1 MTDVGTG
8 GWRPPRERPPWWPEN
23 EAWPPERGWRGPPRR
38 FFWRFV
44 GFALVF
50 LVLVNVVIG
59 VVFTAFTQMAG
70 PHWPGEDPGG
80 PPGFFFPWPVLLLV
94 LFAAVVGSIASGRA
108 LRRVADPLAEVM
120 AATSRVAG
128 GDHSARVQPRGPKPV
143 AEMATAFNTMA
154 ERLEGADRQR
164 RELLADVTHELR
176 TPLTVMQ
183 AELEALLDNVHE
195 RDDARIA
202 ALLDEIR
209 VMSRLVDDLRTLS
222 IADAGALELH
232 REPTGLFVLLN
243 DVVDSFRDRAR
254 AAQVTLVVEPG
265 AAPVMVD
272 IDPVRIRQVLSNL
285 LDNALRHTPVGGS
298 ITVRADRAGGE
309 VTVEVTDTGSGIGPD
324 VLPRLFERFAK
335 GPRSRGSG
343 LGLAI
348 ARGLIRAH
356 GGRIEADSPGPGRG
370 TTIRF
375 TLPTTAA

>member
-1 MTDVGTG
+1 VRSRRWG
-8 GWRPPRERPPWWPEN
+8 PPRERPPWWPEN
-23 EAWPPERGWRGPPRR
+23 EPWPPEGGWRGPPRR
-38 FFWRFV
+38 LFWRFAAFIV
-44 GFALVF
+44 VF
-50 LVLVNVVIG
+50 FVLVNVLLGLIWA
-59 VVFTAFTQMAG
+59 AFAQLAG
-70 PHWPGEDPGG
+70 PHWFGQDPGG
-80 PPGFFFPWPVLLLV
+80 QPGFFFPWPVLLLI

-128 GDHSARVQPRGPKPV
+128 GDPSARVRPRGPRPV

-164 RELLADVTHELR
+164 RALLADVTHELR

-232 REPTGLFVLLN
+232 REPTGLDVLLN
-243 DVVDSFRDRAR
+243 DMVDSFRDRAR
-254 AAQVTLVVEPG
+254 SAQVTLEVEPSS
-265 AAPVMVD
+265 APVMVD

-298 ITVRADRAGGE
+298 ITVRSDPKPGE
-309 VTVEVTDTGSGIGPD
+309 VAVEVTDTGSGIAPD

-335 GPRSRGSG
+335 GPRSHGSG

-348 ARGLIRAH
+348 ARGLVRAH
-356 GGRIEADSPGPGRG
+356 GGQIEAVSAGPGRG

-375 TLPTTAA
+375 TLPTAA

>member
-1 MTDVGTG
+1 MRARRWG
-8 GWRPPRERPPWWPEN
+8 PPRERPPWWPEN
-23 EAWPPERGWRGPPRR
+23 EAWPPEGGWRGPPRR
-38 FFWRFV
+38 LFWRFAA
-44 GFALVF
+44 FVF
-50 LVLVNVVIG
+50 VFFVLVNIVLGVIWA
-59 VVFTAFTQMAG
+59 VFAQMAG
-70 PHWPGEDPGG
+70 PHWFGSDPGG
-80 PPGFFFPWPVLLLV
+80 QPGFFFPWPVILLV
-94 LFAAVVGSIASGRA
+94 LFAAVVGSVASGRA

-128 GDHSARVQPRGPKPV
+128 GDHSARVRPRGPRPV

-183 AELEALLDNVHE
+183 AELEALLDNVHQ

-232 REPTGLFVLLN
+232 REPTGLSVLLN
-243 DVVDSFRDRAR
+243 DVADSFSDRAR
-254 AAQVTLVVEPG
+254 SAQVSLEVER
-265 AAPVMVD
+265 AATPLMVD

-298 ITVRADRAGGE
+298 ISVRMERLDGE
-309 VTVEVTDTGSGIGPD
+309 VAVEVTDTGSGIAPD

-348 ARGLIRAH
+348 ARGLVRAH
-356 GGRIEADSPGPGRG
+356 GGRIEAESAGSGRG